1 MFEFNYTF
9 MNRVCSETDPGCD
22 QNDEINTK
30 REHIIH
36 ADWLYGSDMARIE
49 IQIIIWKEKV
59 QSFEMKWKK

>member
-1 MFEFNYTF
+1 MWRTNYYLKEMFEFNYTF

-36 ADWLYGSDMARIE
+36 AD
-49 IQIIIWKEKV
+49 
-59 QSFEMKWKK
+59 